1 MVFIKRT
8 NINSE
13 PFLYVGYLNTKV
25 YQSISAFNERDLYL
39 TGSLRDNFFKLIQNI
54 SSLE

>member
-8 NINSE
+8 KINSE
-13 PFLYVGYLNTKV
+13 SFLYVGYLNTKI
-25 YQSISAFNERDLYL
+25 YQPISAFKEHDLYL
-39 TGSLRDNFFKLIQNI
+39 TGSLQDNFFKLIQNI

>member
-13 PFLYVGYLNTKV
+13 PFLCVGYLNTKV

-54 SSLE
+54 SSLD

>member
-13 PFLYVGYLNTKV
+13 PFLCVGYLNTKV